1 MTLNIGG
8 VLSSGSAGLQPL
20 SVAGHVAYGAVSSA
34 GAGGTPHAHP
44 PLGLVGFGGIGLVGA
59 AAAGRSSSRVEMRP
73 TGGASALQVSGGGG
87 PTATGNAATVQMRQ
101 RRFSAGGGGFGHS
114 LQQLLIDPSATG
126 AVAAASTNWEHF
138 VNNRSH
144 LMPAVLVGRGAPRSG
159 NDMSHVGRSRDAEN
173 VDNYSAVKAEVQSVA
188 GRTAANA
195 TAKGTFNQPLS
206 SRNSVLNKPFD
217 NRE

>member
-1 MTLNIGG
+1 MTLNVGG

-20 SVAGHVAYGAVSSA
+20 SVAGHVAFGAASSA
-34 GAGGTPHAHP
+34 GAVGTPHAHP
-44 PLGLVGFGGIGLVGA
+44 SLGPIGVVG
-59 AAAGRSSSRVEMRP
+59 AAGRSSSRVEMRP
-73 TGGASALQVSGGGG
+73 TGGASGLQASGGGGGG
-87 PTATGNAATVQMRQ
+87 PTGNAATAQMLQ

-114 LQQLLIDPSATG
+114 LQQLLIDPSTTG
-126 AVAAASTNWEHF
+126 AVAAASTNWDHF

-159 NDMSHVGRSRDAEN
+159 NEVSYVGRSRDAEN
-173 VDNYSAVKAEVQSVA
+173 VDNYGAVKAEVQSVA
-188 GRTAANA
+188 GGGQRAAPNSTGYRA
-195 TAKGTFNQPLS
+195 FNQPLS